1 MKKVLNTIE
10 NRYEN
15 IKKELS
21 ESREQWLEIY
31 KSDRFMNRE
40 GNVVKELH
48 LLSDKIKMFKGEL
61 VGLEFCFN
69 EVLANTEIKVIEYT
83 EIVVTLEDSQAIL
96 RDINDD
102 NFEVFSSNIEG
113 INVGSTYTTRQTL
126 QFGLNGMRFEV
137 RKVNNLPKL
146 SK

>member
-10 NRYEN
+10 ARYEG
-15 IKKELS
+15 IKKELT
-21 ESREQWLEIY
+21 ESKEKWLRTEDE
-31 KSDRFMNRE
+31 KDLS
-40 GNVVKELH
+40 
-48 LLSDKIKMFKGEL
+48 LLSDKIKKLKGEL

-96 RDINDD
+96 RDINEDT
-102 NFEVFSSNIEG
+102 FEVFASNIEG

-126 QFGLNGMRFEV
+126 QFGLNGMKFEV
-137 RKVNNLPKL
+137 RQVNNLPKL